1 MSDLSGGL
9 RSRRDGE
16 CRQSAWQHI
25 ANDFFLINVWPAI
38 FPNAEMDS
46 QHSQCE
52 HFCFLYSLHQCK
64 DITFLRLKS
73 VVTNHPPQPHRHL
86 GPMLWK
92 EKVNNLIIDETPY
105 KAIQA
110 RWHYTLSIHL
120 AFYHLKQGS
129 GLWAVWPATL
139 YHWYCLGLKITCTAL
154 SCVKSM

>member
-38 FPNAEMDS
+38 FPNADMDS

-52 HFCFLYSLHQCK
+52 HFCFLYSLHWCK

-73 VVTNHPPQPHRHL
+73 VVTKIPPHTHHTGTLDLCCGKKRL
-86 GPMLWK
+86 I
-92 EKVNNLIIDETPY
+92 IIDETPY

-139 YHWYCLGLKITCTAL
+139 YHWYRLGLKITCTAL